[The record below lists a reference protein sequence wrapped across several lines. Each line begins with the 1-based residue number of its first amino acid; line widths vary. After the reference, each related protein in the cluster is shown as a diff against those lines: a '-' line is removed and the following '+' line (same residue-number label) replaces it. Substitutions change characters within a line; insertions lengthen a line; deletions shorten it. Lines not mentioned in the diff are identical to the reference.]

1 MTQTLAPA
9 PWTFNRNYLDIDQ
22 VAQFQDAYRVR
33 YDQLTTESHSAY
45 DADFRGHLGGVFAD
59 QKAEDAATYLLQKA
73 RRWGE
78 FDAQYAR
85 YRTEGYTVPGPLTD
99 GRHRFPRILIV
110 NRRYD
115 NGRYG
120 DFRIVVGGS
129 ILVRDGKIVGV
140 MRKGAKTRGISL
152 EFTRAD
158 VLVRSA

>member
-9 PWTFNRNYLDIDQ
+9 PWTFDKDYSNVLQ
-22 VAQFQDAYRVR
+22 VAQFQDAYRAR
-33 YDQLTTESHSAY
+33 FDQLTAESRFAY
-45 DADFRGHLGGVFAD
+45 DADFRGHLGGVFASE
-59 QKAEDAATYLLQKA
+59 QLQKV
-73 RRWGE
+73 RRWDE

-85 YRTEGYTVPGPLTD
+85 YRADGYAEPGPLTD

-120 DFRIVVGGS
+120 DFRIVVSGS
-129 ILVRDGKIVGV
+129 VYVRDGKFVGV

-158 VLVRSA
+158 VLVRSS